1 LKWLRDEEMAIKTA
15 ERRGE
20 RRGEK
25 RGREKGIKEGI
36 KEGEKQKAIAIA
48 KNLLDILDN
57 QTISKKTG
65 LTMEEVEELRGL

>member
-1 LKWLRDEEMAIKTA
+1 MKWLRDEEMAIKTA

-65 LTMEEVEELRGL
+65 LT

>member
-1 LKWLRDEEMAIKTA
+1 MKWLRDEEMAIKTA

>member
-1 LKWLRDEEMAIKTA
+1 MAIKTA
-15 ERRGE
+15 ERRGK
-20 RRGEK
+20 RRGEN